1 MAEMGTAMNLQ
12 VIVRSAGNIT
22 APHLSTS
29 WSWSSCRLSCG
40 CWAHTGCSLLRA
52 WAQWPA
58 RTLHETVWRHL
69 VQHAQVYAGLRPHAP
84 QQRPLVSPGAGWRA
98 SSEVGRPGLGQQ
110 VGVRDLPRPG
120 PQPPVLY
127 EGVDAAGVLGDMI
140 LS

>member
-1 MAEMGTAMNLQ
+1 M
-12 VIVRSAGNIT
+12 
-22 APHLSTS
+22 
-29 WSWSSCRLSCG
+29 
-40 CWAHTGCSLLRA
+40 
-52 WAQWPA
+52 
-58 RTLHETVWRHL
+58 
-69 VQHAQVYAGLRPHAP
+69 QHAQVYAGLRPHAP